1 MTHLFSFSQWGMDMK
16 FRILTATILAVSI
29 MALGGCIQMHS
40 ATVISKDGSGTAS
53 LKLSLSQ
60 SVADALKE
68 MKDLDMDSGQE
79 MPDFS
84 DINKADL
91 QKAGKKHGVKITK
104 FSRTDTDGR
113 QGIDIQMAFK
123 DLKGLSFVLN
133 QVMGDGEKN
142 SGLGI
147 FDAGDGN
154 LVLRS
159 TEYDFPAEEE
169 NSEAADIS
177 DGSSAMDPSDMDPA
191 KMQKS
196 MALMGTLM
204 GAVSELDVRMEF
216 TVPGDIVSSNSP
228 TTEGRTAIWT
238 INSGNMMT
246 TGQDMEPKIVFSGKG
261 LKIKPQ
267 TD

>member
-1 MTHLFSFSQWGMDMK
+1 MAHLFSSSQWGMDMK

-29 MALGGCIQMHS
+29 LALGGCIQMHS
-40 ATVISKDGSGTAS
+40 ATVINKDGSGTAS
-53 LKLSLSQ
+53 LKLSLTQ

-84 DINKADL
+84 DINQADL
-91 QKAGKKHGVKITK
+91 KKAGKKHGVKITK

-123 DLKGLSFVLN
+123 DLEGLSFVLN
-133 QVMGDGEKN
+133 KVMGDGDKN
-142 SGLGI
+142 GGIGI

-169 NSEAADIS
+169 DMAAADEADEDS
-177 DGSSAMDPSDMDPA
+177 GMDVSDMDPA

-204 GAVSELDVRMEF
+204 GAISELDIRMEF
-216 TVPGDIVSSNSP
+216 TVPGDIVSSNAP

-238 INSGNMMT
+238 INSDNMMSA
-246 TGQDMEPKIVFSGKG
+246 GQDMEPEIVFSGKG